1 MSDIKEDIAA
11 LEKALE
17 AGPTPGPWAH
27 GIYKGYCIDWVRTE
41 HPDFQQEPY
50 GAYVA
55 DLEDM
60 ARNEIAQTGN
70 AAGQSKEADK
80 RWPNN
85 AAYIAACSPDR
96 IRRLLDALKGAQ
108 AVILNGDGVV
118 SAGVAINVQRRRA
131 EEAEA
136 KLSRA
141 VELLSAVAEHGAVVY
156 TSADGRVETLHGR
169 IAAFL
174 KEAP

>member
-1 MSDIKEDIAA
+1 MSDIDDIVAA

-17 AGPTPGPWAH
+17 AQAIKDSDGSAPFMTR
-27 GIYKGYCIDWVRTE
+27 K
-41 HPDFQQEPY
+41 Q
-50 GAYVA
+50 
-55 DLEDM
+55 L
-60 ARNEIAQTGN
+60 
-70 AAGQSKEADK
+70 
-80 RWPNN
+80 
-85 AAYIAACSPDR
+85 
-96 IRRLLDALKGAQ
+96 RRLLDALKGAQ